1 MPRHSDVRDNL
12 LAVAAS
18 PVQAPDGCDEEL
30 TLSTTGTTPA
40 RTPLSRKGGRA
51 QHVGYACGVN
61 TELLKLTGV
70 AAIISAI
77 TTLLTLVLKE
87 YFFARWFER
96 WKRRQELERIYRRLR
111 DPLFVAS
118 VELGNRLHE
127 MMDVYGASFLRR
139 SVLALAAER
148 QERNSADDPYF
159 LKYKLVSSVYRLCAF
174 LGWLELY
181 RELLVFFDVESE
193 RKNRTLTEYVG
204 RARADLADGHLNTRE
219 DWELWRDT
227 LLFREE
233 QRAIGEAMLEG
244 DGEDRRVIGYGR
256 FCELFAGPSDARG
269 RWFHVALSFLADP
282 DRGPCD
288 FQTVRVQRLAV
299 HATDLAQVL
308 YPGRVSEWLTKRT
321 DSVRSN
327 LEAAGWKV

>member
-1 MPRHSDVRDNL
+1 
-12 LAVAAS
+12 
-18 PVQAPDGCDEEL
+18 
-30 TLSTTGTTPA
+30 
-40 RTPLSRKGGRA
+40 
-51 QHVGYACGVN
+51 
-61 TELLKLTGV
+61 LTGV

-77 TTLLTLVLKE
+77 TTLLALVLKE

-96 WKRRQELERIYRRLR
+96 WKRRQDLEAIYRRLR

-127 MMDVYGASFLRR
+127 MMDVYGASFLQR
-139 SVLALAAER
+139 SVLSLDAER

-159 LKYKLVSSVYRLCAF
+159 LRYKLISSVYRLCAF

-193 RKNRTLTEYVG
+193 RKNRVLAECVG
-204 RARADLADGHLNTRE
+204 QTRADLADGHLNTE
-219 DWELWRDT
+219 DDWPLWHDT

-244 DGEDRRVIGYGR
+244 EGEDRRVIGYGR
-256 FCELFAGPSDARG
+256 FCELFGKREDSQG
-269 RWFHVALSFLADP
+269 RWFHVALNFLADP
-282 DRGPCD
+282 DRGSHD

-299 HATDLAQVL
+299 HATDLADVL
-308 YPGRVSEWLTKRT
+308 YPGRVSEWLKSRT
-321 DSVRSN
+321 DKVRSG
-327 LEAAGWKV
+327 LTAAGWKI